1 MVDNLSSSQDEPEG
15 SASPN
20 GAQSGIETTVDTVVA
35 AGQMLASPR
44 KCKVWHE
51 SWLHD
56 GLTIKQLSAATSIP
70 QSSVYDITREM
81 VAEGSL
87 YAAGTTDN
95 NATILK
101 PSPMQIFVSAHP
113 ENIGRQYNIHST
125 LIGVI
130 GRSMGSEDIETF
142 LDRNNYTMLLESI
155 TGVLAILS
163 DESHEASSLE
173 ELFEWVDPVDA
184 RLIQGHIAAVLKREA
199 EKPSIEWSFPDDPTI
214 EPVE

>member
-1 MVDNLSSSQDEPEG
+1 MVDELSSSQGE
-15 SASPN
+15 SAGGQSRG
-20 GAQSGIETTVDTVVA
+20 GASGIETTVDTVVA
-35 AGQMLASPR
+35 AGQMLAAPR
-44 KCKVWHE
+44 KCKIWHE
-51 SWLHD
+51 AWLHD
-56 GLTIKQLSAATSIP
+56 GLTIKQLSATTSIP

-101 PSPMQIFVSAHP
+101 PSPMQVFVSAHP

-125 LIGVI
+125 LIGVV
-130 GRSMGSEDIETF
+130 GRSMVSEDIETF

-155 TGVLAILS
+155 TGVLSILS
-163 DESHEASSLE
+163 DDGHEMSSLE
-173 ELFEWVDPVDA
+173 ELFEWIDPVDA

-199 EKPSIEWSFPDDPTI
+199 EKPNIEWTFPDDPAI
-214 EPVE
+214 APAE